1 MKFLLHIFL
10 IISISV
16 NLSNAQIR
24 SFQSLSKPEKKWVLH
39 HPFVA
44 RKALQITKDVLK
56 VCQKK
61 DTHLLLDTFVSG
73 GRLDAFRHIYWM
85 ACLTKFIGPK
95 KAKELG
101 IAHEKANYFQFLCRQ
116 LEDGDLPDYPSSK
129 MDSLNNLLGIR
140 IGENWR
146 KVNANPNME
155 EVVSYINKG
164 RCYVLK
170 RNAKGEFLNCSN
182 NVILVPEL
190 RKWRNSKCVVLLSTW
205 KNE

>member
-1 MKFLLHIFL
+1 MKFLLQIIFL
-10 IISISV
+10 LSINV

-24 SFQSLSKPEKKWVLH
+24 SFPSLSKPEKKWVLH
-39 HPFVA
+39 HPFAA
-44 RKALQITKDVLK
+44 RKAFQITKEVLI

-85 ACLTKFIGPK
+85 ACLTKGIGPK

-101 IAHEKANYFQFLCRQ
+101 IAHEKANYLQFLSRR

-146 KVNANPNME
+146 KANADTNME

-164 RCYVLK
+164 SCYVLK
-170 RNAKGEFLNCSN
+170 RNAKGQFLNCSN
-182 NVILVPEL
+182 NVILASEL
-190 RKWRNSKCVVLLSTW
+190 KKWRNSKCVVLLSTC

>member
-1 MKFLLHIFL
+1 MKLLLQIIFILL
-10 IISISV
+10 INV
-16 NLSNAQIR
+16 NLSKAQIK
-24 SFQSLSKPEKKWVLH
+24 SFQSLSKPEKKWALH

-44 RKALQITKDVLK
+44 RKALQITKEVL
-56 VCQKK
+56 VICQKK
-61 DTHLLLDTFVSG
+61 DTHLLLDSFVSG

-85 ACLTKFIGPK
+85 ACLTKCIGPK

-101 IAHEKANYFQFLCRQ
+101 IAHEKANYVQFLYRQ

-129 MDSLNNLLGIR
+129 MDSLNNLLGIK

-146 KVNANPNME
+146 KANAEPNMQ

-164 RCYVLK
+164 SCYVLK

-182 NVILVPEL
+182 NVILVSEL
-190 RKWRNSKCVVLLSTW
+190 KKWRNSKCVMLLSNCN
-205 KNE
+205 NE